1 MLALIPD
8 VVIICLMLTK
18 KDCEAGKDDGMKQSG
33 TFTTYLSDLRQGG
46 YMEERGGMLYATR
59 GGIDYFGGNVPSAP
73 SSTEEVL
80 AVWEPKL
87 RDGARRIL
95 RVLVDR
101 RGCAVPLDEVAENAG
116 MTKSGTFTTYLSDLR
131 TARLIVTE
139 RGTAAAN
146 KETLF
151 L

>member
-1 MLALIPD
+1 MLAALVQWAPNG
-8 VVIICLMLTK
+8 ML
-18 KDCEAGKDDGMKQSG
+18 EGQMRSHAGMKKSG
-33 TFTTYLSDLRQGG
+33 TFTTYMSDLRTGG
-46 YMEERGGMLYATR
+46 YIEVRDGHLYATDA
-59 GGIDYFGGNVPSAP
+59 GISYFGGNVPSAP
-73 SSTEEVL
+73 QSTSEVL

-95 RVLVDR
+95 RFLVQH
-101 RGCAVPLDEVAENAG
+101 RGKDVPLEDVAEGSG

-131 TARLIVTE
+131 TARLIVTG
-139 RGTAAAN
+139 RGCAAAN